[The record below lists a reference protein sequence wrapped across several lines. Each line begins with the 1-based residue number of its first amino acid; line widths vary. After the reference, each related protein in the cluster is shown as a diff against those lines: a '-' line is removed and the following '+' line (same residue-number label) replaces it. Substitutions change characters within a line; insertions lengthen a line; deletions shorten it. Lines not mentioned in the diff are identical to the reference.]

1 MSVMS
6 VMLGVVSVIRYVRY
20 TCMAYP
26 DTGYTYNGYDV
37 FRYFRYNKKII
48 KNFFFYRQAIL
59 SESASTP
66 GINEI
71 KLISLASH
79 YHLITDFFQITFFLL
94 LLFTLSI
101 LFLMR

>member
-1 MSVMS
+1 M
-6 VMLGVVSVIRYVRY
+6 GVVGVRGYIRY
-20 TCMAYP
+20 TCGAYP

-79 YHLITDFFQITFFLL
+79 YHLITDFFQITFILL

>member
-1 MSVMS
+1 
-6 VMLGVVSVIRYVRY
+6 
-20 TCMAYP
+20 MAYP

-79 YHLITDFFQITFFLL
+79 YHLITDFFQITFILL